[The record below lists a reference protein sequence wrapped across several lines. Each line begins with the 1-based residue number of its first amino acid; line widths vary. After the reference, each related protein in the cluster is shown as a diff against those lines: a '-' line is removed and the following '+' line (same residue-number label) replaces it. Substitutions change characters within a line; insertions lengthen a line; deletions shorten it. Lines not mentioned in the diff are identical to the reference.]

1 MDPNPV
7 RILLVDD
14 DEDDYILTRDLLSSS
29 ERLKFEL
36 DWVDGYDAALE
47 HLERCQHDV
56 YLFDYRLAGRT
67 GLELLEATIAI
78 GCKAPIILLTG
89 QGDYEIDVKAMQA
102 GAADYLEKGQL
113 GAPLLER
120 AIRHALERQRAEVEL
135 QRQHQRSHLFA
146 EITLKIR
153 QSLQLEEI
161 LQTAVTEVQKFLQ
174 ADRVLMFKL
183 HFDGSGTVVQEAVV
197 SGWPSIL
204 GLEVVDPCFQA
215 SYLEQYRQG
224 RIGVISDL
232 ETENIAPCYVEFL
245 NQFGVRADLAVPILQ
260 KSELWGLLIAH
271 QCSSPRQ
278 WSSLEIEILRQ
289 LADQIGVALAQG
301 QLVEAMRESE
311 KQLRMMANS
320 APVLLWMS
328 GPDKQYNFFNQTW
341 LTFTGRSIEQE
352 IGDGWTAGVHPDDL
366 QTCLE
371 TYATAFDTRQTFEME
386 YRLRRADGEYRWLLD
401 RGAPRFMPDGGFV
414 GYIGTCIDISE
425 RREIETLK
433 DEFVSV
439 VSHELRTP
447 LTSISGALDLLASSA
462 LETRPEKTRRML
474 KIAANNADRLVR
486 LVNDILDIERIE
498 SGKVKMT
505 KQVCNVAD
513 LMAQSAEAMQN
524 IAKTA
529 DVTLSVH
536 PLPAQVWAD
545 PDRIIQVL
553 TNLLSNAIKFSSV
566 GGTVWLTA
574 ELGIGELGD
583 RRQKTEDRR
592 QKTKDKRQKTKD
604 KRQKTEDRRQKTGDR
619 RQSIQNPLSSV
630 TFQVRDQGRGVPP
643 DKLETIFGRF
653 QQVDASDSRKKG
665 GTGLGLAICRSI
677 VQHHEGKIWAAST
690 LGQGSVFCFT
700 LPVLPIEE
708 EAPAVEAIG
717 PLVLV
722 CDDDPSVRTVV
733 QEMLARQHYRALT
746 AASGQDAVN
755 QAIAHNPHVIL
766 LNLMMPG
773 MSGWETLA
781 VLKEH
786 PETKNIPVIIL
797 SGLMPDDRESPPTG
811 ISDWIV
817 KPPDERLFQVLE
829 RVLLRRRQEA
839 KVLIVENDLDLAQV
853 LMSLFERHG
862 IETYHAQ
869 KGREAIQLSQ
879 RILPDLLVLDLN
891 IPDGDGFAVVD
902 WLRQHNRL
910 CRTPLVVYTAKDLNN
925 SDRERLRL
933 GQTLFLT
940 KSRIT
945 CEEFEQQVIN
955 LLSRVI
961 QDRQ

>member
-14 DEDDYILTRDLLSSS
+14 DEDDYILTRDLLSGS

-36 DWVDGYDAALE
+36 DWVDRYDAALKLIE
-47 HLERCQHDV
+47 PCQYDV
-56 YLFDYRLAGRT
+56 YLFDYRLGGRT
-67 GLELLEATIAI
+67 GLELLEAAIAI

-89 QGDYEIDVKAMQA
+89 KGDYEIDVKAMQA
-102 GAADYLEKGQL
+102 GAADYLEKGQM

-120 AIRHALERQRAEVEL
+120 AIRHAIERQRAEVEL

-174 ADRVLMFKL
+174 ADRVLMFQL

-197 SGWPSIL
+197 PGWPSIL
-204 GLEVVDPCFQA
+204 GLDVVDPCFQA

-232 ETENIAPCYVEFL
+232 ETANIDPCYVEFL
-245 NQFGVRADLAVPILQ
+245 EQFGVQADLAVPILQ

-271 QCSSPRQ
+271 QCIAPRQ
-278 WSSLEIEILRQ
+278 WSSIEIEILRQ

-341 LTFTGRSIEQE
+341 LTFTGRNIEQE

-366 QTCLE
+366 KTCLE
-371 TYATAFDTRQTFEME
+371 TYTAAFDTHQTFEME

-462 LETRPEKTRRML
+462 LETRPEKTQRML
-474 KIAANNADRLVR
+474 QIAANNADRLVR

-505 KQVCNVAD
+505 KQVCNAAA
-513 LMAQSAEAMQN
+513 LMAQSVEAMQN

-529 DVTLSVH
+529 DVTLSVC
-536 PLPAQVWAD
+536 PVSVQVWAD

-574 ELGIGELGD
+574 EFGIGKLGD
-583 RRQKTEDRR
+583 RRQGKEDRR
-592 QKTKDKRQKTKD
+592 QKTKDR
-604 KRQKTEDRRQKTGDR
+604 RQKTEDRRQKTGDR
-619 RQSIQNPLSSV
+619 RQPIQNPLSSV

-677 VQHHEGKIWAAST
+677 VQHHEGRIWAKST
-690 LGQGSVFCFT
+690 PGQGSVFCFT
-700 LPVLPIEE
+700 LPVLLM
-708 EAPAVEAIG
+708 EAAVPTAEAIG

-733 QEMLARQHYRALT
+733 QEMLVRQHYRALP
-746 AASGQDAVN
+746 AASGEEAVN

-773 MSGWETLA
+773 MNGWETLA
-781 VLKEH
+781 ALKEH

-797 SGLMPDDRESPPTG
+797 SGLMPDDRESPPSG

-817 KPPDERLFQVLE
+817 KPPDERLFQALE
-829 RVLLRRRQEA
+829 RILLRRRQEA
-839 KVLIVENDLDLAQV
+839 KVLIVENDSDLAQV

-862 IETYHAQ
+862 IETHHAQ

-879 RILPDLLVLDLN
+879 HILPDLLVLDLN

-910 CRTPLVVYTAKDLNN
+910 CRTPLVIYTAKDLDD
-925 SDRERLRL
+925 SDRERLKL